1 MLETDL
7 PALLLVDK
15 PEGPTS
21 HDVIQVARR
30 ALGVR
35 RVGHTGTL
43 DPFASGLLLLCVGR
57 STRLAEYFHLLPKT
71 YSATAVLGVETDTED
86 CTGETTVSSDG
97 WRSLRQEDIEEAA
110 ERLRG
115 EHDQVPPAFSAKKV
129 AGRRAY
135 DAARAGD
142 SVELVAR
149 TVNIHSFAI
158 GDVRL
163 PVVDFVA
170 EVSTGTYVRSLARDL
185 GRDLGCGAHLSRLRR
200 LSIGPFSVVDAV
212 GLAELAEAAIP
223 AGASRSAA
231 QALSWLPTRS
241 LSESEVAEVEHG
253 RRIPDLAESGGDD
266 LPVAMVAG
274 ERLVSVGRRDSEGL
288 RPEKVF
294 HEG

>member
-86 CTGETTVSSDG
+86 CTGEATASSEE
-97 WRSLRQEDIEEAA
+97 WRSLGLMDIEGAA
-110 ERLRG
+110 ERFRG

-142 SVELVAR
+142 AIELQAR
-149 TVNIHSFAI
+149 TVNVHSLAI

-163 PVVDFVA
+163 PEVDFVA

-185 GRDLGCGAHLSRLRR
+185 GRALGCGAHLSRLRR

-231 QALSWLPTRS
+231 QALSWLPIRN
-241 LSESEVAEVEHG
+241 LSESEVSEVEQG
-253 RRIPDLAESGGDD
+253 RKIADLANYGDED

-274 ERLVSVGRRDSEGL
+274 ERLVSVGRRDPEGL

-294 HEG
+294 HAG

>member
-30 ALGVR
+30 ALGLKR
-35 RVGHTGTL
+35 IGHTGTL

-57 STRLAEYFHLLPKT
+57 STRLAEYFHLLSKT
-71 YSATAVLGVETDTED
+71 YSATAVLGAETDTED
-86 CTGETTVSSDG
+86 CTGEMTATSDE
-97 WRSLRQEDIEEAA
+97 WRSLGLEAIERAA
-110 ERLRG
+110 DRLRG
-115 EHDQVPPAFSAKKV
+115 GHDQVPPAFSAKKV

-135 DAARAGD
+135 EAARAGAT
-142 SVELVAR
+142 VELEAR
-149 TVNIHSFAI
+149 AVEVHSLAI

-163 PVVDFVA
+163 PEVDFVTQ
-170 EVSTGTYVRSLARDL
+170 VSTGTYVRSLARDL

-212 GLAELAEAAIP
+212 GLAELAEGAIP
-223 AGASRSAA
+223 AGATRSAA
-231 QALSWLPTRS
+231 QALSWLPTRI
-241 LSESEVAEVEHG
+241 LSESEVSEIEHG
-253 RRIPDLAESGGDD
+253 RKIPDLAGSGAED
-266 LPVAMVAG
+266 LPVAMLAG

-294 HEG
+294 HDD

>member
-1 MLETDL
+1 MPETDL
-7 PALLLVDK
+7 PGLLLVDK

-35 RVGHTGTL
+35 RIGHTGTL

-57 STRLAEYFHLLPKT
+57 STRLAEYFHLLSKT

-86 CTGETTVSSDG
+86 HTGKTTATSDA
-97 WRSLRQEDIEEAA
+97 WRSLGGEDIEIAA
-110 ERLRG
+110 SRLRG
-115 EHDQVPPAFSAKKV
+115 EHEQTPPAFSAKKV
-129 AGRRAY
+129 AGRRSY
-135 DAARAGD
+135 EAARAGATI
-142 SVELVAR
+142 ELAAR
-149 TVNIHSFAI
+149 TVSIHSLAI

-163 PVVDFVA
+163 PEIDFVA
-170 EVSTGTYVRSLARDL
+170 EVSTGTYVRSLARDF
-185 GRDLGCGAHLSRLRR
+185 GRALGCGAHLSRLRR

-212 GLAELAEAAIP
+212 GLDELAEAAIP

-231 QALSWLPTRS
+231 QALSWLPIRN
-241 LSESEVAEVEHG
+241 LSESEVSEVEHG
-253 RRIPDLAESGGDD
+253 RKIPDLADSGDED

-274 ERLVSVGRRDSEGL
+274 GRLVSVGRRGPEGL

-294 HEG
+294 HDD

>member
-30 ALGVR
+30 VLGVK

-86 CTGETTVSSDG
+86 CTGETTVSSDE
-97 WRSLRQEDIEEAA
+97 WPSLRREDIEGAA
-110 ERLRG
+110 DRFRG
-115 EHDQVPPAFSAKKV
+115 EHDQVPPVFSAKKV

-135 DAARAGD
+135 EAARAGD

-149 TVNIHSFAI
+149 TVNVHSLAI

-163 PVVDFVA
+163 PEVDFVA

-212 GLAELAEAAIP
+212 GLTELAEAAIP

-231 QALSWLPTRS
+231 QALSWLPTRN
-241 LSESEVAEVEHG
+241 LSESEVSEIEHG
-253 RRIPDLAESGGDD
+253 RMIPDLAEREDED

-274 ERLVSVGRRDSEGL
+274 ERLVSVGRRDPEGL

-294 HEG
+294 HAG

>member
-1 MLETDL
+1 MLETDI

-57 STRLAEYFHLLPKT
+57 STRLAEYFHLLSKT
-71 YSATAVLGVETDTED
+71 YSATAVLGAETDTED
-86 CTGETTVSSDG
+86 CTGETTATSDE
-97 WRSLRQEDIEEAA
+97 WRSLEREEIERAA

-129 AGRRAY
+129 AGRRSY
-135 DAARAGD
+135 EAARAGAA
-142 SVELVAR
+142 VELEAR
-149 TVNIHSFAI
+149 AVNVHSLAI

-163 PVVDFVA
+163 PEVDFVT

-212 GLAELAEAAIP
+212 GLAELAEAAIRP
-223 AGASRSAA
+223 GASRSAA
-231 QALSWLPTRS
+231 QALAWLPTRN
-241 LSESEVAEVEHG
+241 LSEAEVSEIEHG
-253 RRIPDLAESGGDD
+253 RKIPDLAEPGDQD

-274 ERLVSVGRRDSEGL
+274 GRLVSVGRRDPQGL

-294 HEG
+294 HDD

>member
-1 MLETDL
+1 MLESDL

-30 ALGVR
+30 VLDVR

-86 CTGETTVSSDG
+86 CTGRTTGSSDE
-97 WRSLRQEDIEEAA
+97 WRSLRREGIEGAA
-110 ERLRG
+110 LRLRG
-115 EHDQVPPAFSAKKV
+115 EHEQVPPAFSAKKV
-129 AGRRAY
+129 AGRRSY
-135 DAARAGD
+135 EAARAGE
-142 SVELVAR
+142 SVELAAR
-149 TVNIHSFAI
+149 TVNVHSLAI
-158 GDVRL
+158 GDVR
-163 PVVDFVA
+163 PPEVDFVA

-212 GLAELAEAAIP
+212 GLTELAEAAIP
-223 AGASRSAA
+223 AGATRSAA
-231 QALSWLPTRS
+231 QALSWLPTRN
-241 LSESEVAEVEHG
+241 LSESEVSEIEHG
-253 RRIPDLAESGGDD
+253 RMIPDHAEGEDED

-274 ERLVSVGRRDSEGL
+274 GRLVSVGRRDPEGL

-294 HEG
+294 HAG